1 MPHAPSLGDPRFL
14 AGLSSGQ
21 LHRLEEEEGTVFALW
36 PDLTIAYVNPA
47 WRQFAA
53 ANAGEPQISQ
63 RWSVGASV
71 LAAIAPPVRPFFREH
86 YLSCL
91 QDQEVWQYDYDCSS
105 PTHSRVFHLQAIPTD
120 SLDALVVVNSLRV
133 ERPRPLAGRDPLEEL
148 YQQPNGLIRQCC
160 DCRRFR
166 RISPPHAWDW
176 VPDWANHSPPQT
188 SHGICPTCRAFYDLR

>member
-86 YLSCL
+86 YLS
-91 QDQEVWQYDYDCSS
+91 
-105 PTHSRVFHLQAIPTD
+105 
-120 SLDALVVVNSLRV
+120 
-133 ERPRPLAGRDPLEEL
+133 
-148 YQQPNGLIRQCC
+148 
-160 DCRRFR
+160 
-166 RISPPHAWDW
+166 
-176 VPDWANHSPPQT
+176 
-188 SHGICPTCRAFYDLR
+188 